1 MIMRWLTTSS
11 CIPTSAGVAPYNSYN
26 WRVAAYLA
34 TISISIHL
42 HYWLSRKFTHLLCLD
57 FALAI
62 KSSPGHAP
70 RDMRPVLKL
79 KMWNW
84 ICVNQFHTT
93 LKNILSQF
101 GDDRVSLNWP
111 IIGLGLFHTR
121 QIRAISH
128 VIVHSIVKKQQRYVV
143 SS

>member
-42 HYWLSRKFTHLLCLD
+42 HYWLSRKSFTLRAVLD
-57 FALAI
+57 FALFI

-70 RDMRPVLKL
+70 CLVKL
-79 KMWNW
+79 NLRK
-84 ICVNQFHTT
+84 
-93 LKNILSQF
+93 S
-101 GDDRVSLNWP
+101 VSYNSEKY
-111 IIGLGLFHTR
+111 IVS
-121 QIRAISH
+121 IR
-128 VIVHSIVKKQQRYVV
+128 R
-143 SS
+143 